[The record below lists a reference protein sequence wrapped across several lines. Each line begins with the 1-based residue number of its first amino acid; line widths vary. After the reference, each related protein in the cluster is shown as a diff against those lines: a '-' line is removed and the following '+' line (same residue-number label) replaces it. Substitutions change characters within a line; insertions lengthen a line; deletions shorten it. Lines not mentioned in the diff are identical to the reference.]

1 MAEKRRFLDV
11 WIVESNTVYREVP
24 YTVVVDWIQQGRLL
38 EDDMLRW
45 SGQAQW
51 FRLGSTPAFSAYM
64 PRPEPHRAEDQ
75 AEALESVHSDFGW
88 KRRHDDEDDDVDMI
102 PLIDVSLVLLIF
114 FIMTGSA
121 VVVASN
127 IKTPQADFGDL
138 VDRPQMI
145 WVGID
150 KDPDGKPVYTLGVGE
165 KPPAT
170 PDDKDIKSLPALMTR
185 LDQQILASKGK
196 VEVNIRANEKLASGH
211 VVDLIVELGKR
222 KMIEK
227 VYTGVSEKEAP

>member
-51 FRLGSTPAFSAYM
+51 FRLGSTPAFAAYM
-64 PRPEPHRAEDQ
+64 PKPEPFRAEDQ
-75 AEALESVHSDFGW
+75 AEALESVHGDFAW
-88 KRRHDDEDDDVDMI
+88 KRRPPDDEDDVDMI

-114 FIMTGSA
+114 FIMTGTA
-121 VVVASN
+121 VVVAST
-127 IKTPQADFGDL
+127 IHTPQAKFGDL
-138 VDRPQMI
+138 YDKPDI
-145 WVGID
+145 FWIGLE
-150 KDPDGKPVYTLGVGE
+150 KDPDGKPVYTLGRGE

-170 PDDKDIKSLPALMTR
+170 PEDRDIKTLNGLLGR
-185 LDQQILASKGK
+185 LDQHLVREPGP
-196 VEVNIRANEKLASGH
+196 VEVNIRANENLASGY
-211 VVDLIVELGKR
+211 VLDLIVELGHR
-222 KMIEK
+222 KNMIKK
-227 VYTGVSEKEAP
+227 VYTGVSEEEK